1 MKKNI
6 IKAFFISATMLTGGV
21 LMNSCNDSIDIVQD
35 GESYE
40 NQITTVTQLTTYL
53 TGSVYNL
60 LEPSNANYLTAVIT
74 DELAPGVGSGGQEFQ
89 LHRFFIDSN
98 DTYTASIWSN
108 NYLVINRVNHI
119 LKVAE
124 QVTPVN
130 AAEKII
136 YNKALA
142 QARAIRAYCYLQLET
157 YFSTDMKNESALG
170 VMWLEGVPVG
180 GDIFNFSSPRLTN
193 KAIYD
198 RINADLDYA
207 RGILPYIKDDVVSN
221 TNPAGLNA
229 DSRFFAS
236 KDFVNA
242 VAARFNLYRGNY
254 ALAKQYAQDVVSN
267 VSFGLTV
274 ATPMT
279 SSTSGAIG
287 SSSWNTAWYSTS
299 GAFNP
304 YRQMWG
310 DLNRGEIIFAL
321 NRLPTGAGAAIGTY
335 YNTNS
340 SSITGAVMWFWGK
353 NLYNAFNVSGDVRK
367 YAYLDPSSLPYIA
380 QGYNYFV
387 IDKFPGKP
395 GAATR
400 NDVKVFRLSEMHFIL
415 AEAAVE
421 EGNFAQAATYVNN
434 VRTARAYSGTPVT
447 PAYTSKQAA
456 YADILKERRVELALE
471 GHRYIDLKRLA
482 TTAGVTMDRDL
493 VADDNIPTSNL
504 PNNSYKYTLPI
515 PLAELTGNPAMAG
528 QQNPGY

>member
-6 IKAFFISATMLTGGV
+6 IKALFISATMLTGGL

-74 DELAPGVGSGGQEFQ
+74 DELAPGIGSGGQEFQ

-124 QVTPVN
+124 QVKPAN
-130 AAEKII
+130 AAEQTT

-157 YFSTDMKNESALG
+157 YFSTDMKNENALG
-170 VMWLEGVPVG
+170 VMWLEGAPVG
-180 GDIFNFSSPRLTN
+180 ADIFSFSSPRISN

-198 RINADLDYA
+198 RITADLDYA
-207 RGILPYIKDDVVSN
+207 RGILPYMKSDAPSTN
-221 TNPAGLNA
+221 NPALNS
-229 DSRFFAS
+229 DSRFYAS

-254 ALAKQYAQDVVSN
+254 ALAKQYAQDVMSN
-267 VSFGLTV
+267 VNFNLTV

-279 SSTSGAIG
+279 TSTSGAIG

-353 NLYNAFNVSGDVRK
+353 NLYNAFNVNGDVRK
-367 YAYLDPSSLPYIA
+367 YAYLDPSSNPYLA
-380 QGYNYFV
+380 DNYFV

-400 NDVKVFRLSEMHFIL
+400 NDVKVFRLSEMQFIL

-447 PAYTSKQAA
+447 PAYANKQAA

-493 VADDNIPTSNL
+493 TADDYIPTSNL